1 MLYSLNPLGTLHL
14 ARVLPSCLA
23 RVQNQLKLC
32 SVFSATTRSTIT
44 FSSTISSST
53 SACISSWCTRSN
65 ICLSHASHHLLVLYA
80 LGASSD
86 LLVAA
91 YKAHEGQLRAA
102 FPSPGEITHENYADH
117 IGEEKWYQAYFNFF
131 AQELLSKGVSKTLD
145 EYVFSKKANYEGNAE
160 REGRKSKEM
169 FSGFIGGLLHP
180 LIHLGYGL
188 EFGIPYMV
196 TEGG

>member
-44 FSSTISSST
+44 FSSTISIST
-53 SACISSWCTRSN
+53 SEHTSYRAAQDLT
-65 ICLSHASHHLLVLYA
+65 CLSHITHHLLAIYA
-80 LGASSD
+80 LGASPD
-86 LLVAA
+86 LLASA
-91 YKAHEGQLRAA
+91 YKNEEGLQRAA

-145 EYVFSKKANYEGNAE
+145 EYVFSKKANYEGDAE
-160 REGRKSKEM
+160 REGRKPKEM
-169 FSGFIGGLLHP
+169 FSRFIGGLLHP